1 MWIDVGRSRR
11 VKMWEE
17 RLDEGPV
24 KDRNDS
30 PLGVSAGELSDDRSM
45 NVDLASGE

>member
-1 MWIDVGRSRR
+1 VWIDVGRSRR
-11 VKMWEE
+11 VKIWEE
-17 RLDEGPV
+17 RLDEGV
-24 KDRNDS
+24 VNDRNDS